1 MKNKILILTKTMIL
15 IFAIVFFTLVFT
27 ACNEDCERC
36 NDIVPPNVYH
46 AVSYLALDGGSI
58 SGAAEQTIRHGQS
71 ATAVIAIADYG
82 FEFVGWN
89 DGVETPARHDTNI
102 ITRITVVAEFEKII
116 TPPYTYHVVLYIALT
131 GGTIQGY
138 AEQTVRHGQNATA
151 VTAVADY
158 GFEFAR
164 WNDGVETPAR
174 QDTNITG
181 RITVVAEFIEIII
194 PYVYHAVTYLA
205 LNGGSIYGL
214 VEQTITNGQNA
225 YPVKAVA
232 DIGFVFVRWSD
243 DIDTPARH
251 DTNVTARITVIAIFD
266 YAVFEVNYLA
276 GYGGE
281 IWGEYFQLVQW
292 GHFSNGVVAVP
303 NTGFIFIGWC
313 DGVEYEI
320 RDDIIKDNFTATAH
334 FERIFYGEGTP
345 YKPFK
350 IFDHQDLMNMRLF
363 PANFFK
369 MQNDID
375 LIGINHEPIFD
386 TDNSFWGG
394 FDGGGFT
401 IYNMYVNVYH
411 AFPSLFGLVHGKI
424 HDLNMVDFE
433 IVVPNKQAIF
443 VGAVAGDTAGKML
456 NINVS
461 GKIHSDRHSHS
472 FVAIGGMVG
481 RSHNAIINCHAEI
494 IIELTNIAGT
504 SRRDFIVGGLVGWS
518 TGFLGFSRN
527 DIHFSSAIGQIEI
540 EFLTVWDNALVG
552 GLIGLFQWNRGQ
564 EIEFEEYTVGLS
576 SQNEE
581 DSIEWNIYR
590 NSTNV
595 NIYGFAGSIGIGG
608 LVGRAHGSRLSLH
621 IGYSH
626 TAGNIEIKRVRG
638 GSVVGGSVGGFAS
651 SIYAYGGSVKNSF
664 ATGNIRAGVAG
675 GFAMEV
681 HSIFNM
687 RYSYATGN
695 VSGGQVAGFIME
707 AWNSRFF
714 RTFATGDV
722 SGERA
727 AGFIYWL
734 GNFSYG
740 IVEESFSTGNV
751 SGLNLTSIH
760 GELAGFIVY
769 NFSKIVNSF
778 ASGNVYL
785 TNQTLIAG
793 GFISNML
800 GPNAIVNSF
809 FSGTI
814 YGIPLH
820 NGFVGNLLAMANA
833 LDLSFF
839 SNFHWLRTEGLDVI
853 GVDWE
858 ELPGVYY
865 DYEKYTSIY
874 TCIEDMFLL
883 ADILNTGDNQVWVN
897 RKNNVPM
904 LKFAIGL
911 I

>member
-1 MKNKILILTKTMIL
+1 MIL

-433 IVVPNKQAIF
+433 IVVPNKQSVF

-461 GKIHSDRHSHS
+461 GKIHSDGHSHS

-481 RSHNAIINCHAEI
+481 RSHNAIINCHADI
-494 IIELTNIAGT
+494 IIELINIAGS
-504 SRRDFIVGGLVGWS
+504 SRWEDFFVGGLVGWS
-518 TGFLGFSRN
+518 SGFLGFSRN
-527 DIHFSSAIGQIEI
+527 DIHFSSAKGQIEI

-552 GLIGLFQWNRGQ
+552 GLIGLFEWNRGQ

-581 DSIEWNIYR
+581 KFIKWNIYR
-590 NSTNV
+590 CVAMVEITGAALNGV
-595 NIYGFAGSIGIGG
+595 GG
-608 LVGRAHGSRLSLH
+608 LIGMARTSSLPIN
-621 IGYSH
+621 IGYSSA
-626 TAGNIEIKRVRG
+626 TGNIRLREG
-638 GSVVGGSVGGFAS
+638 GSAGGFINTLFAF
-651 SIYAYGGSVKNSF
+651 GGVIQNSF
-664 ATGNIRAGVAG
+664 ATGNVFARFAG
-675 GFAMEV
+675 GFAA
-681 HSIFNM
+681 HLNSISGVLGCEHLLFIN
-687 RYSYATGN
+687 YSYATGN
-695 VSGGQVAGFIME
+695 VEGNSASGFVNNADFV
-707 AWNSRFF
+707 NFF
-714 RTFATGDV
+714 RTFS
-722 SGERA
+722 SGEVRGVFA
-727 AGFIYWL
+727 AGFAFMIFGGRWD
-734 GNFSYG
+734 GSSFVIDNK
-740 IVEESFSTGNV
+740 IEESFSTGDV
-751 SGLNLTSIH
+751 IGVLTSTQA
-760 GELAGFIVY
+760 ELAGFIFHNISQV
-769 NFSKIVNSF
+769 INSF
-778 ASGNVYL
+778 STSDLHMTPTTFSASGFIQ
-785 TNQTLIAG
+785 TNHNTFDPMI
-793 GFISNML
+793 
-800 GPNAIVNSF
+800 NSF
-809 FSGTI
+809 HAGMI
-814 YGIPLH
+814 YGYIGQGGIISAIGMILPTV
-820 NGFVGNLLAMANA
+820 F
-833 LDLSFF
+833 D
-839 SNFHWLRTEGLDVI
+839 NFHWLRTQNLIPIWSTDYI
-853 GVDWE
+853 AYYNYIY
-858 ELPGVYY
+858 VY
-865 DYEKYTSIY
+865 ES
-874 TCIEDMFLL
+874 IEDMFFL
-883 ADILNTGDNQVWVN
+883 ADTLNTDNKQVWVN
-897 RKNNVPM
+897 RENNVPM